1 MSELLVGVGT
11 DLKVGTVIEIHRDH
25 VLVKTD
31 KGFEKFSF
39 QEVEDMLN
47 D

>member
-11 DLKVGTVIEIHRDH
+11 DLEVGTVIEVHNSY

-39 QEVEDMLN
+39 SQIEAMIN
-47 D
+47 G